1 MAGLSCGDGRYWPRS
16 RSRASRMAPCLQG
29 QYRQSAQV
37 RVTWQLDA
45 PDSRTMLT
53 PGRSLSSLASL
64 QPRRLSGDFDAAL
77 GVGGP
82 PDYFPIP
89 PEDKSSL
96 TRLMHIR
103 FSPQSLTRQSS
114 EGSGTAA
121 LPGPSA

>member
-77 GVGGP
+77 P
-82 PDYFPIP
+82 LLWQRAMP
-89 PEDKSSL
+89 
-96 TRLMHIR
+96 
-103 FSPQSLTRQSS
+103 
-114 EGSGTAA
+114 GSYAGAILAVVLA
-121 LPGPSA
+121 LLATVWA